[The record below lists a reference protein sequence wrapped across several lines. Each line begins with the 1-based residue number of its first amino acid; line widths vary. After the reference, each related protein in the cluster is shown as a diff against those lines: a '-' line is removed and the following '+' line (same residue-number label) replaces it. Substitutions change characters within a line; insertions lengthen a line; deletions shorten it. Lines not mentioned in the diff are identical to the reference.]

1 MAVKRA
7 NGQRVGTLPY
17 GYTLAADGVALI
29 PNDAE
34 QETVGAIR
42 TMRTEGL
49 SFTKIAEAL
58 TAQGIPT
65 KRGNGTWDQSSVRG
79 ILRRQSEME

>member
-1 MAVKRA
+1 MASKESRQVKR
-7 NGQRVGTLPY
+7 VT
-17 GYTLAADGVALI
+17 LI

-34 QETVGAIR
+34 QETIGAIR

-65 KRGNGTWDQSSVRG
+65 KSGNGKDWNQATIRG
-79 ILRRQSEME
+79 ILKRQAEMEQRI